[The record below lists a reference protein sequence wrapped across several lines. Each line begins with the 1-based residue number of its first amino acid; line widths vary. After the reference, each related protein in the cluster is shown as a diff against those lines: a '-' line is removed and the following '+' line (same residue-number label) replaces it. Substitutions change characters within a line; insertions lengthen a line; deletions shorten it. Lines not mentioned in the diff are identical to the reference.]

1 MEKAPFIGREREL
14 NLIHRLWQ
22 SQKAELLILYGRRR
36 VGKTRLLTHWLEVD
50 QPRALFWVAE
60 PTSAYDQLRSFSQAV
75 YNFANPGLP
84 APDNFT
90 YASWAQAFQQ
100 IARLAQDERLAVII
114 DEFTYLMAV
123 EAGISGVLQNT
134 WDHTFK
140 ETNLF
145 LAISGSHIGMMER
158 DLLSYQ
164 APLYGR
170 ATALLKLQPMPFAD
184 TREFFPRYRPDERV
198 AVYAMLGGIP
208 AYWERFD
215 PAASI
220 DQNIRNQFLET
231 NTLLQDEPR
240 LLLQDFVSEAHNYV
254 AILRAIAFGNR
265 TPKEI
270 AGFTG
275 LTDKHVPAYLS
286 KLVDTGFVERRTPV
300 TAPASTRSGRHYITD
315 PFLRFYFRFLSRR
328 QAQLAL
334 GVQDQAL
341 EEIKRHLL
349 DFIGTHTWEELCQE
363 WVLRAGAQ
371 GKLPFSPDQV
381 GSVWTKNAQ
390 VDVVGINSME
400 KTLILGECKWS
411 PKEMGRSVLR
421 VLVEKTVEVVPGD
434 GKWKVAYLGFARGG
448 WTAEA
453 QQYANE
459 LAKRDLKGENWQVAG
474 MQLLDLQQVDHD
486 LAGWTGSGL
495 AT

>member
-1 MEKAPFIGREREL
+1 MNQAPFIGREREL
-14 NLIHRLWQ
+14 KLLQRLWQ

-36 VGKTRLLTHWLEVD
+36 VGKTRLLTRWLEID
-50 QPRALFWVAE
+50 RPRALFWVGE
-60 PTSAYDQLRSFSQAV
+60 PTSAYDQLRSFSQAL
-75 YNFANPGLP
+75 YNFANPGLH

-100 IARLAQDERLAVII
+100 VARLSQGERLAVII
-114 DEFTYLMAV
+114 DEFTYLLAV
-123 EAGISGVLQNT
+123 ESGIAGLLQNT
-134 WDHTFK
+134 WDHVFR
-140 ETNLF
+140 EANLF

-158 DLLSYQ
+158 NLLSYQ

-170 ATALLKLQPMPFAD
+170 ATALLHLLPMPFAN
-184 TREFFPRYRPDERV
+184 TRQFFPKYQADERV

-220 DQNIRNQFLET
+220 DRNICTQFLET
-231 NTLLQDEPR
+231 NNLLQDEPR

-254 AILRAIAFGNR
+254 AILRAIAYGNR

-275 LTDKHVPAYLS
+275 LADKHVPAYLT
-286 KLVDTGFVERRTPV
+286 KLVETGFVERRSPV
-300 TAPASTRSGRHYITD
+300 NLPQAKRSGRHFITD

-328 QAQLAL
+328 QVQLAL

-341 EEIKRHLL
+341 KEIKHHLI

-363 WVLRAGAQ
+363 WVLRAGARE
-371 GKLPFSPDQV
+371 KLPFLPDQV
-381 GSVWTKNAQ
+381 GSAWTKNAQ

-400 KTLILGECKWS
+400 KTLLLGECKWS
-411 PKEMGRSVLR
+411 PPNR
-421 VLVEKTVEVVPGD
+421 VSPRQIPENHIINHD
-434 GKWKVAYLGFARGG
+434 
-448 WTAEA
+448 
-453 QQYANE
+453 N
-459 LAKRDLKGENWQVAG
+459 RDE
-474 MQLLDLQQVDHD
+474 
-486 LAGWTGSGL
+486 
-495 AT
+495 